1 MENEAYLRELALR
14 LLEKWNVF
22 IILTLENEQLK
33 FLINKKTLSNRE
45 CFLFNLKFES

>member
-14 LLEKWNVF
+14 LLEKWNFF

-33 FLINKKTLSNRE
+33 FLINKKHSL
-45 CFLFNLKFES
+45 FESAFCLI